1 MGRALL
7 ERARTKGSRVGR
19 LEQRL
24 QGELESCSG
33 VGAKKGRPMD
43 VTCVSSLRVEHCG
56 LPEACQGRGPHATA
70 HVITKGTPV
79 P

>member
-43 VTCVSSLRVEHCG
+43 VTSVSTS
-56 LPEACQGRGPHATA
+56 P
-70 HVITKGTPV
+70 
-79 P
+79 